1 MSEEHKHTDEQSEVV
16 YRRLSEPEQEAARR
30 AAEKAAGVGTLAAR
44 RLAPTLRPL
53 LVGFILLLVLIG
65 LLGYFSRHE
74 LDTVENGT
82 TTLQVQHTAKIKQIL
97 DLQAA
102 ALRLNTE
109 ARIRAAAE
117 SRHELMTPFEIPL
130 GKARTEVTEKL
141 AQLDRMPF
149 AQQENWRVLHE
160 RLAQFL
166 ETTKDLSAFSLNG
179 FTQFRE
185 IEAQIQT
192 IQSEL
197 IREPAEV
204 ARRSEALQVQS
215 SNKIYF
221 WWITALVI
229 GVLVIAATLWEVQR
243 RFRHEQQ
250 SLDEARRER
259 QFSTQMLEGMVS
271 AVAAIDAHAH
281 IRSANAAFFELFPQ
295 ASVGISVFDNF
306 AAPEAKVML
315 EAAVAE
321 PVKTAT
327 YRGRWLLNAV
337 DGAGGVERT
346 FDLYSSPLE
355 MDKESGQIVTL
366 VDVTAA
372 VESEAVMRRNEAL
385 AAVGQASAQVA
396 HEIKNP
402 LGSIR
407 LGVSMLRDM
416 TTDEEAISTIDLVE
430 RGIDHLNKLVIDVTQ
445 FSRQKPLARTEF
457 DLHQLLDESLELVS
471 DRVREKHTR
480 IEKHFSSQAL
490 RGSWDEDQL
499 RQVFVNLL
507 ANAIDASPQ
516 GAVVSI
522 STERVNG
529 GSSRS
534 HGTGNG
540 EGQAE
545 TGTQKLARITVADEG
560 TGIDDATRA
569 RIFEPFFTTKK
580 RGTGLGLAIVK
591 QIVERHGGTITVNS
605 APDKGA
611 RFILD
616 LPLKSR
622 ETAAG
627 QSA

>member
-1 MSEEHKHTDEQSEVV
+1 MSKEHKNTDEHGEVV
-16 YRRLSEPEQEAARR
+16 YRRLSEPEKEAEARR
-30 AAEKAAGVGTLAAR
+30 ADKAANAGTLAGR

-65 LLGYFSRHE
+65 LLGFFSMRE
-74 LDTVENGT
+74 LENVEGGAS
-82 TTLQVQHTAKIKQIL
+82 LFQIQYTNKL
-97 DLQAA
+97 STILSLESAA
-102 ALRLNTE
+102 IRLNTE
-109 ARIRAAAE
+109 ARLRAASE
-117 SRHELMTPFEIPL
+117 SRGELTTPGALPL
-130 GKARTEVTEKL
+130 SKARGEVESEL
-141 AQLDRMPF
+141 AQLERMPF
-149 AQQENWRVLHE
+149 ASEQNWRLIHD
-160 RLAQFL
+160 RLKQYL
-166 ETTKDLSAFSLNG
+166 ETTSDLNSFSLNG
-179 FTQFRE
+179 YPQFRE
-185 IEAQIQT
+185 VESQIKV

-197 IREPAEV
+197 LGEPSQVSQRIEAV
-204 ARRSEALQVQS
+204 RLASARRI
-215 SNKIYF
+215 KF
-221 WWITALVI
+221 WWMTALLI
-229 GVLVIAATLWEVQR
+229 GLFVIAATVWEVQR
-243 RFRHEQQ
+243 RFKHEQQ

-281 IRSANAAFFELFPQ
+281 IRSANAAFFEIFPQ
-295 ASVGISVFDNF
+295 ASVGISVFDTV

-327 YRGRWLLNAV
+327 YRGRWLLNAR
-337 DGAGGVERT
+337 DGTSGAQRS

-355 MDKESGQIVTL
+355 LDKENGQIVTL

-416 TTDEEAISTIDLVE
+416 TKEEEAISTIDLVE

-457 DLHQLLDESLELVS
+457 DLHRLLNESLELVS

-480 IEKHFSSQAL
+480 IEKHFSTQTL
-490 RGSWDEDQL
+490 RGQWDEDQL

-507 ANAIDASPQ
+507 ANAIDASREN
-516 GAVVSI
+516 AAVSI
-522 STERVNG
+522 STERLNADL
-529 GSSRS
+529 SRS

-540 EGQAE
+540 EGRAA
-545 TGTQKLARITVADEG
+545 TGTQELARITFEDEG
-560 TGIDDATRA
+560 AGMNEATRA

-591 QIVERHGGTITVNS
+591 QIVERHGGVITVNS
-605 APDKGA
+605 VPDQGA
-611 RFILD
+611 RFVID
-616 LPLKSR
+616 LPLKS
-622 ETAAG
+622 
-627 QSA
+627 SK